1 MLNLF
6 TLTALYERVFLYM
19 YVYDWLD
26 LVRLTKILSFSKLI
40 KMSQKDPAT
49 VIRTRDLRWK

>member
-26 LVRLTKILSFSKLI
+26 LVRLTKILSF
-40 KMSQKDPAT
+40 
-49 VIRTRDLRWK
+49 RN

>member
-6 TLTALYERVFLYM
+6 TMTPLYERVFHYI

-26 LVRLTKILSFSKLI
+26 LVRLTKILSF
-40 KMSQKDPAT
+40 
-49 VIRTRDLRWK
+49 RN